1 MLHELRIYETMPG
14 KLGDLNNRFAN
25 HTTGFFNKHGIGML
39 GFWTDVIGTGSQLTY
54 ILTFDSMT
62 DREKRWGAFQADPG
76 WQAVRAETEKDG
88 PINARVHNS
97 FMRLTPYSPEPKINS
112 EVQELRIYE
121 AVPGRLPDLHA
132 RFENHTTGFFRQYGM
147 DVIGYWTDD
156 VGTSNRLI
164 YMLGYPSLADR
175 EKSWEA
181 FSADPNWQKAV
192 AESHK
197 NGTLTVKTHSK
208 ILQPTPYSPR

>member
-1 MLHELRIYETMPG
+1 MGRFPG
-14 KLGDLNNRFAN
+14 GPGLAGGEGGDGKGRP
-25 HTTGFFNKHGIGML
+25 HKRQGPQ
-39 GFWTDVIGTGSQLTY
+39 QLY
-54 ILTFDSMT
+54 
-62 DREKRWGAFQADPG
+62 AA
-76 WQAVRAETEKDG
+76 
-88 PINARVHNS
+88 H
-97 FMRLTPYSPEPKINS
+97 PYSPEPKINS

-175 EKSWEA
+175 EKSWKA
-181 FSADPNWQKAV
+181 FSADPQLAEGGGRVPQERHPDGEDPQQNPSAYPLLAQV
-192 AESHK
+192 AGGWALWS
-197 NGTLTVKTHSK
+197 VASD
-208 ILQPTPYSPR
+208 